1 MRTDRSMI
9 PTSIPDRGELTA
21 IAGGVLLALLA
32 AAAALP
38 QAVRAQEAPAITE
51 SATGDRVITG
61 DHILEAGQ
69 VVSDIAVVGG
79 TLTVRGEVTGNAVV
93 VGGDL
98 VMAETGSVLGDATV
112 TGGRIVQNGG
122 SIRGE
127 MRMLDGAGAVAGDVE
142 SRATDGERRGT
153 AIEDRIE
160 ARINERLDGGRRGRS
175 SWFDPI
181 RRGFADLISIL
192 AFGLVLGALGA
203 ALIFYGRPYL
213 EVVSDTLR
221 TSTLRS
227 AGVGLAAGFLLVPAF
242 VVMVVALA
250 VSIIGI
256 PVLLIAIPLYPLAVA
271 GGAAM
276 GLLAA
281 AHAIGERTAEQ
292 QGRSFERRWSNS
304 YSYMFTGVAM
314 LLSPLVIASLV
325 EMTGFLDFIGALLQV
340 VTWAVIW
347 VVTMAGFGAVIL
359 SRAGT
364 RRAFFTPQP
373 DPAIDDDLLFDDEP
387 TRTPHV

>member
-1 MRTDRSMI
+1 MT
-9 PTSIPDRGELTA
+9 
-21 IAGGVLLALLA
+21 GGALAALLA
-32 AAAALP
+32 GSGLP
-38 QAVRAQEAPAITE
+38 PAPVQAQEAAETAVE
-51 SATGDRVITG
+51 TGDRVITG
-61 DHILEAGQ
+61 DHVVEAGQ

-98 VMAETGSVLGDATV
+98 IMAETGSVLGDATV
-112 TGGRIVQNGG
+112 TGGRIVQDGG
-122 SIRGE
+122 RIRGE
-127 MRMLDGAGAVAGDVE
+127 MRMLDGVGRAAEAAGAAGADR
-142 SRATDGERRGT
+142 RA
-153 AIEDRIE
+153 AAMEDRIE
-160 ARINERLDGGRRGRS
+160 DRVRERMDSRRGRS
-175 SWFDPI
+175 SSWFDPL
-181 RRGFADLISIL
+181 RRGFADLMGTV
-192 AFGLVLGALGA
+192 AFGLVLGGLGA

-213 EVVSDTLR
+213 EIVSDTLR
-221 TSTLRS
+221 TSTVRS
-227 AGVGLAAGFLLVPAF
+227 AGVGLAAGFLVVPAF

-256 PVLLIAIPLYPLAVA
+256 PVLLIAVPLYPLAIA

-292 QGRSFERRWSNS
+292 QGRSYERRWSNS
-304 YSYMFTGVAM
+304 YSYLFTGLAM
-314 LLSPLVIASLV
+314 LLSPLVIAGLA
-325 EMTGFLDFIGALLQV
+325 EMTGFLDFIGTLLRV

-364 RRAFFTPQP
+364 RRAFVGQP
-373 DPAIDDDLLFDDEP
+373 PESAIDDDLLFDDEP
-387 TRTPHV
+387 SRTPHV